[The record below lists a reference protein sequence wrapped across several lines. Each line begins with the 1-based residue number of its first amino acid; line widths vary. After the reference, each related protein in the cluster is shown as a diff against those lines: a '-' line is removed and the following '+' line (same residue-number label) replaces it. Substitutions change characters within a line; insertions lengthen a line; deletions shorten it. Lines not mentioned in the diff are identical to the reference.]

1 MPSCFVSIIFTIY
14 GKNVFCYGHQVY
26 GNAFF
31 PKFTN
36 ATIVYT
42 SFDLWMSRGGVDTFI
57 LVINYLIEVWE
68 PMYVTIGLLKVNKT
82 TNLGM
87 VQQLQ
92 SLVEFFCLIH

>member
-1 MPSCFVSIIFTIY
+1 MFFAMVTKCMEMHV
-14 GKNVFCYGHQVY
+14 
-26 GNAFF
+26 F

-36 ATIVYT
+36 ATIVYI
-42 SFDLWMSRGGVDTFI
+42 SFDLWMSRGGVETFI

-92 SLVEFFCLIH
+92 SLVEFFV